1 MRGSERVDLTTV
13 TIPDFVGV
21 WRLRPLGRD
30 KSIMDIS
37 TIVIFNL
44 MPSSIWNCAPLGTNP
59 IYYTILGLTLMLIE
73 L

>member
-1 MRGSERVDLTTV
+1 
-13 TIPDFVGV
+13 
-21 WRLRPLGRD
+21 
-30 KSIMDIS
+30 MDIS

-44 MPSSIWNCAPLGTNP
+44 MPSSIWNFAPLGTNP